1 MCEPQRLIWNFKF
14 LISCSCWKQSRWD
27 VGQMAY
33 IPEKSIQQP
42 QQQILVFSPQIKQLL
57 DPFGILTGSSWYNE
71 PGLTGLSLNT
81 HTSTHGVCY
90 HNCFPNRVFLYC
102 NDDSL
107 VWPNDWSTSNEL
119 TWCNISFDHV
129 VSLACLSA
137 HDYTMQWMY
146 WLPRTNR
153 IGRSRSQ
160 CAAKSNKTDKIRST
174 LICFLR
180 VLKSQC
186 SYSINWLCK
195 STSLCT

>member
-57 DPFGILTGSSWYNE
+57 DPFGILVGSSWYNE

-107 VWPNDWSTSNEL
+107 VWPNEWSTSNEL
-119 TWCNISFDHV
+119 TWCHISFGDV
-129 VSLACLSA
+129 AFLVYLSA
-137 HDYTMQWMY
+137 DDYAMQFEGIDY
-146 WLPRTNR
+146 HEP
-153 IGRSRSQ
+153 IE
-160 CAAKSNKTDKIRST
+160 
-174 LICFLR
+174 
-180 VLKSQC
+180 
-186 SYSINWLCK
+186 
-195 STSLCT
+195 